1 MADMKRVGFIGIGN
15 MCAPM
20 AANLLKAGFDLA
32 VFDVRAEVVDA
43 FVTQHGGSVAA
54 SLKELGQ
61 RSDAVITMLPDDTVV
76 RRVILGQDEEDGV
89 AAGLAAETVVIDMS
103 TSDPAATVAL
113 GEALAARS
121 IHCVDA
127 PVMGGVA
134 FARDASLDI
143 MVGGAPAMVE
153 RCRPLFDA
161 LGRKVFICGPLGA
174 GHALKSLNNY
184 VNACALVSLVEAL
197 TAGHKY
203 GIPTSVMIESM
214 QAMCTGRNHPLD
226 KKVIPHVLTRRY
238 GSGMALR
245 LIAKDVGI
253 AASVA
258 NRLGAPAPLAEKC
271 AELWRTAGTALGGA
285 VDQTEIVRYWEEAAN
300 VRLDD

>member
-1 MADMKRVGFIGIGN
+1 MTDIRRVGFIGIGN
-15 MCAPM
+15 MGAPM
-20 AANLLKAGFDLA
+20 AANLLKAGFDLTL
-32 VFDVRAEVVDA
+32 FDVRTEVLDA
-43 FVTQHGGSVAA
+43 FVAQHGGTVAT
-54 SLKELGQ
+54 SLKELGRQ
-61 RSDAVITMLPDDTVV
+61 SDVVITMLPDDTVV
-76 RRVILGQDEEDGV
+76 RRVILGREAEDCAV
-89 AAGLAAETVVIDMS
+89 AGLAPGTVVIDMS

-113 GEALAARS
+113 DEALAARG

-143 MVGGAPAMVE
+143 MVGGAPATVE
-153 RCRPLFDA
+153 CCRPLFDA
-161 LGRKVFICGPLGA
+161 LGRKVFVCGPLGA
-174 GHALKSLNNY
+174 GHALKALNNY

-226 KKVIPHVLTRRY
+226 KKVIPHILTRRY
-238 GSGMALR
+238 GTGMALR

-258 NRLGAPAPLAEKC
+258 DRLGAPAPLAEKC
-271 AELWRTAGTALGGA
+271 AELWRTAGAALGGT
-285 VDQTEIVRYWEEAAN
+285 VDQTEIVRYWEEAAD

>member
-15 MCAPM
+15 MGAPM
-20 AANLLKAGFDLA
+20 AANLLKAGFDLIL
-32 VFDVRAEVVDA
+32 FDVRVDVVDA
-43 FVTQHGGSVAA
+43 FVAQHGGTGAA
-54 SLKELGQ
+54 SLRELGQ
-61 RSDAVITMLPDDTVV
+61 QSDVVITMLPNDTVV
-76 RRVILGQDEEDGV
+76 RRVILGQDGDDCAV
-89 AAGLAAETVVIDMS
+89 AGLASGTVVIDMS
-103 TSDPAATVAL
+103 TSDPAATTAL
-113 GEALAARS
+113 GEALAARA

-143 MVGGAPAMVE
+143 MVGGAPAIVE
-153 RCRPLFDA
+153 RGRPLFDA
-161 LGRKVFICGPLGA
+161 LGRKIFSCGPLGA
-174 GHALKSLNNY
+174 GHALKALNNY

-203 GIPTSVMIESM
+203 GIPTAVMIESM

-226 KKVIPHVLTRRY
+226 KKVIPHILTRRY
-238 GSGMALR
+238 GSGMALQ

-258 NRLGAPAPLAEKC
+258 DRLGAPAPLAEKC
-271 AELWRTAGTALGGA
+271 AELWRTAAGALGGT
-285 VDQTEIVRYWEEAAN
+285 VDQTEIVRYWEEAAD

>member
-1 MADMKRVGFIGIGN
+1 MTDIKRVGFIGIGN
-15 MCAPM
+15 MGAPM
-20 AANLLKAGFDLA
+20 AANLLKNGFNLV
-32 VFDVRAEVVDA
+32 VFDVRTEVVDA
-43 FVTQHGGSVAA
+43 FVARHGGTVAA
-54 SLKELGQ
+54 SRKELGE
-61 RSDAVITMLPDDTVV
+61 RSDVVITMLPDDAVV
-76 RRVILGQDEEDGV
+76 RRVILGQDAEDSV
-89 AAGLAAETVVIDMS
+89 AEGLTSGTVVIDMS
-103 TSDPAATVAL
+103 TSDPAGTVIL
-113 GEALAARS
+113 GEALAGRG

-127 PVMGGVA
+127 PVMGGVP

-143 MVGGAPAMVE
+143 MVGGAPAIVE

-161 LGRKVFICGPLGA
+161 LGRKVFVCGPLGA
-174 GHALKSLNNY
+174 GHALKALNNY

-226 KKVIPHVLTRRY
+226 KKVIPHILTRRY
-238 GSGMALR
+238 GTGMALR

-271 AELWRTAGTALGGA
+271 AELWRTAGTTLGGT
-285 VDQTEIVRYWEEAAN
+285 VDQTEIVRYWEQAAD